1 MSAAIAIPHP
11 SVVQK
16 ALRTTTERLAHEL
29 GRPTEIA
36 PTWSEFEWRAARA
49 AAAIHCV
56 GPLLATSLRWEGPP
70 EWQAFIRAQ
79 REHTQHRHER
89 IERLAG
95 LIDARARERGLPLVA
110 LKGAALHAL
119 GFYRAGERPMA
130 DLDLLVRES
139 DLPAA
144 ARLLEEQNYGEKLR
158 MWKNHVFTPSVACP
172 AGGLGEHRDSDIK
185 IELHW
190 HISERLPAKLTDV
203 SESVFPSSPRPGL
216 NPYPSLA
223 ALLMHLV
230 LHAAG
235 SMVTRDLRLMHLN
248 DLVLV
253 CARMTS
259 EDWKEVL
266 QRDRSVHGPWWLLP
280 PLRLASRYYPEIR
293 LPRTV
298 LASLERA
305 CPRPLSLLTARR
317 SLTDVS
323 LSSVW
328 IQAFPGIEWSR
339 SLGEGIRYL
348 MRRMRLDADARTIR
362 ETDAVSAPWTANDH
376 WSDLSQRAR
385 ILRWMISRPTRPAA
399 MYTVREA
406 LR

>member
-1 MSAAIAIPHP
+1 MSTAIPIPHP

-16 ALRTTTERLAHEL
+16 ALRTATERLAHEL
-29 GRPTEIA
+29 GRPTEVA

-56 GPLLATSLRWEGPP
+56 GPLLATSLRWKGPP
-70 EWQAFIRAQ
+70 EWQAFIEAQ

-89 IERLAG
+89 IERLAE

-119 GFYRAGERPMA
+119 GFYRPGERPMA

-144 ARLLEEQNYGEKLR
+144 ARLLEEQNYVAKLR
-158 MWKNHVFTPSVACP
+158 FWKNHVFTPRVAHP
-172 AGGLGEHRDSDIK
+172 AGGLGEHRDTDIK
-185 IELHW
+185 VELHW
-190 HISERLPAKLTDV
+190 HISERLPAELTDV
-203 SESVFPSSPRPGL
+203 SASVFPSSPHPGL
-216 NPYPSLA
+216 NAYPSLA
-223 ALLMHLV
+223 ALLMHLA

-235 SMVTRDLRLMHLN
+235 SMVSRDLRLVHLN

-259 EDWKEVL
+259 ADWKEVL
-266 QRDRSVHGPWWLLP
+266 ERDRSVDGRRWLLP
-280 PLRLASRYYPEIR
+280 PLRLASRYFPEIL
-293 LPRTV
+293 LPRPV
-298 LASLERA
+298 LASLQRS
-305 CPRPLSLLTARR
+305 CPRPLSLLTARK

-339 SLGEGIRYL
+339 SLGEGIRYA
-348 MRRMRLDADARTIR
+348 MRRMRPDPDARAIR
-362 ETDAVSAPWTANDH
+362 ETDAVSAPWTANDR
-376 WSDLSQRAR
+376 WSDLPQRSR

>member
-1 MSAAIAIPHP
+1 MSASISIPHP

-29 GRPTEIA
+29 GRPTETA

-70 EWQAFIRAQ
+70 AWQAFIREQ
-79 REHTQHRHER
+79 REHTQRRHER
-89 IERLAG
+89 IEHLAR
-95 LIDARARERGLPLVA
+95 LIDERARERGLPLVA

-144 ARLLEEQNYGEKLR
+144 ARLLEEQNYVEKLR
-158 MWKNHVFTPSVACP
+158 IWRNHVFTPSVARP

-190 HISERLPAKLTDV
+190 RISERLPAELTDV
-203 SESVFPSSPRPGL
+203 SERVFPSSPRPGL

-235 SMVTRDLRLMHLN
+235 SMVSRDLRLVHLN
-248 DLVLV
+248 DLALV

-266 QRDRSVHGPWWLLP
+266 HRDRSVHGPWWLLP
-280 PLRLASRYYPEIR
+280 PLRLASRYYPEIL

-298 LASLERA
+298 LASLERG
-305 CPRPLSLLTARR
+305 CPRPLSLLTARK

-339 SLGEGIRYL
+339 SLGEGIRYV
-348 MRRMRLDADARTIR
+348 MRRMRLDADARAIK
-362 ETDAVSAPWTANDH
+362 ETDAVSAPWTANDP
-376 WSDLSQRAR
+376 WSDLSHRSR

>member
-29 GRPTEIA
+29 GRPTEAA
-36 PTWSEFEWRAARA
+36 PEWSEFEWRAARA
-49 AAAIHCV
+49 AAAIHSV

-70 EWQAFIRAQ
+70 EWQAFTRAQ
-79 REHTQHRHER
+79 REHTRQRHER
-89 IERLAG
+89 VERLAG

-144 ARLLEEQNYGEKLR
+144 ARLLEEQNYEAKLR
-158 MWKNHVFTPSVACP
+158 FWKNHVFTPRIARP
-172 AGGLGEHRDSDIK
+172 AAGLGEHRDSDIK

-190 HISERLPAKLTDV
+190 HISERLPAELADV

-235 SMVTRDLRLMHLN
+235 SMVSRDLRLVHLN
-248 DLVLV
+248 DLALV

-266 QRDRSVHGPWWLLP
+266 QRDRSAHGPWWILP
-280 PLRLASRYYPEIR
+280 PLRLASRYYPEM
-293 LPRTV
+293 LPPTV
-298 LASLERA
+298 LASLERG
-305 CPRPLSLLTARR
+305 CPRALSLLTARK

-339 SLGEGIRYL
+339 SLGEGIRYV
-348 MRRMRLDADARTIR
+348 MRRVSLDRDALAIR
-362 ETDAVSAPWTANDH
+362 ETDAVSAPWAVADR
-376 WSDLSQRAR
+376 WSALSHGSRV
-385 ILRWMISRPTRPAA
+385 LRWMISRPTRPAA

>member
-1 MSAAIAIPHP
+1 MSAAIAVPDP

-29 GRPTEIA
+29 GRPTEAA

-49 AAAIHCV
+49 AAAIHGV

-70 EWQAFIRAQ
+70 AWQAFIREQ
-79 REHTQHRHER
+79 REHTQRRHER
-89 IERLAG
+89 IELLAR
-95 LIDARARERGLPLVA
+95 LIDARAREQGLPMVA

-119 GFYRAGERPMA
+119 GFYTAGERPMA

-144 ARLLEEQNYGEKLR
+144 SRLLAEQNYVEKLR
-158 MWKNHVFTPSVACP
+158 IWKNLVFTPSVARP
-172 AGGLGEHRDSDIK
+172 AAEFGEHRDSDIK

-190 HISERLPAKLTDV
+190 RISERLPAELTDL
-203 SESVFPSSPRPGL
+203 SERVFPSSPRPGL

-223 ALLMHLV
+223 AVLMHLV

-235 SMVTRDLRLMHLN
+235 SMISRDLRLVHLN
-248 DLVLV
+248 DLALV

-259 EDWKEVL
+259 TDWEEVL
-266 QRDRSVHGPWWLLP
+266 RQDRRNHGPWWFLP
-280 PLRLASRYYPEIR
+280 PLRLASRYYPGMI
-293 LPRTV
+293 PSTA
-298 LASLERA
+298 LAHLDRS
-305 CPRPLSLLTARR
+305 CPHPLNLLTARQ

-323 LSSVW
+323 FSSVW
-328 IQAFPGIEWSR
+328 IRAFPGIEWSR
-339 SLGEGIRYL
+339 SLGESIRY
-348 MRRMRLDADARTIR
+348 MIRRVRFDADARAIK
-362 ETDAVSAPWTANDH
+362 ETEAVAAPWAATDH
-376 WSDLSQRAR
+376 WSDISHRSR
-385 ILRWMISRPTRPAA
+385 ILRWIISRPTRPAA
-399 MYTVREA
+399 MYSVREA